1 MTNRSRVAITLT
13 TALVLGASTY
23 GHAFEISL
31 PGVLQN
37 IWDHSNLVIDGLA
50 VLGVF
55 LVYRWWALLPAIA
68 PTAVIVYLHTM
79 TDYVE
84 PWHGD
89 AIGSIGFS
97 DQPVLYVLLVI
108 VGVLLRA
115 AVLSIGLLLRA
126 AWERA
131 RSGHASAMREATAP
145 DAPFAA
151 RENPSSMADGGS
163 GYGRATLERPC
174 R

>member
-1 MTNRSRVAITLT
+1 LA
-13 TALVLGASTY
+13 TALVLAASTY
-23 GHAFEISL
+23 GHAFDISL

-37 IWDHSNLVIDGLA
+37 IWDHGNWVIDGLA

-68 PTAVIVYLHTM
+68 PAAVIVYLHNM

-89 AIGSIGFS
+89 ALGPVTFS
-97 DQPVLYVLLVI
+97 DQPALYVLFVI
-108 VGVLLRA
+108 GGIVLQA

-126 AWERA
+126 AWEWA
-131 RSGHASAMREATAP
+131 RS
-145 DAPFAA
+145 A
-151 RENPSSMADGGS
+151 RRGGS
-163 GYGRATLERPC
+163 LPDSA
-174 R
+174 